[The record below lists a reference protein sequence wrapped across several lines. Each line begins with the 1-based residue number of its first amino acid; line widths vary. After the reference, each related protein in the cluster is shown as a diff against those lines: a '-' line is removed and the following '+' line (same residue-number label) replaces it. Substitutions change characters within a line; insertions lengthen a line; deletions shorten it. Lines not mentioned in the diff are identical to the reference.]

1 MEGMTDPDRQTDIE
15 KLLAEVDGSLSGR
28 PATPARRAEPAT
40 PATRAFGGL
49 RARARTSV
57 AAGAA
62 AAVTVGALF
71 VLLPFLGAISGAA
84 GAFLGAFAVALVLR
98 RR

>member
-1 MEGMTDPDRQTDIE
+1 MTEPDRQTDIE

-28 PATPARRAEPAT
+28 PATPARHAEPAT
-40 PATRAFGGL
+40 PATRALGGL
-49 RARARTSV
+49 RTRARGSV
-57 AAGAA
+57 VAGAA
-62 AAVTVGALF
+62 AAVTVGGLF